1 MLNRWFLEHESDFKP
16 GKNME
21 GEKKKPFKNKV
32 IFVSTFALEKG
43 MKPLTDVDT

>member
-16 GKNME
+16 DKNME
-21 GEKKKPFKNKV
+21 GGKKPFKNKV